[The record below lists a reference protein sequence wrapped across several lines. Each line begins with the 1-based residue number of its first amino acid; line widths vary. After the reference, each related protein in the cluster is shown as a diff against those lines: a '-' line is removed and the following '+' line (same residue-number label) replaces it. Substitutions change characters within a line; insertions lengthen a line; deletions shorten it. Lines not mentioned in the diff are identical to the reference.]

1 MNDDVKGQHGWV
13 YLCSSMD
20 AFDAPG
26 KAYMGPLNGHV
37 NGGIVMKEIHKY
49 VTFDTS
55 TKSLLTECQ
64 AVDAL
69 AGRWSRH
76 DRDAEA

>member
-1 MNDDVKGQHGWV
+1 MKKEEEGQHGWI

-26 KAYMGPLNGHV
+26 KAYLGPLNGHV

-49 VTFDTS
+49 VQS
-55 TKSLLTECQ
+55 S
-64 AVDAL
+64 
-69 AGRWSRH
+69 S
-76 DRDAEA
+76 